1 MFERIIVNQIEILP
15 DNQVQD
21 DFEKDLTARQRFI
34 PSESARVSSSREK
47 PVSALTRTY
56 AHLWKKRVSA
66 LTMLLNGFGAI
77 GVPAKDKSPL
87 RAWLARITR

>member
-1 MFERIIVNQIEILP
+1 MFERIIVNQIEILL
-15 DNQVQD
+15 DSQAQD
-21 DFEKDLTARQRFI
+21 DFEKDLTARQRKYLRRTH
-34 PSESARVSSSREK
+34 AVSSGREK
-47 PVSALTRTY
+47 P
-56 AHLWKKRVSA
+56 VSA